1 MSNTELWE
9 RSLQTKLLKLKNEW
23 GFYKYTVMW
32 WVLDYICNE
41 TQSNLLIKI
50 QLGLHTTGLQ
60 EPCRKFCL
68 DLANLLQYQEEEP
81 WRKLH
86 PDKKV
91 KSLTCDFFSPHTK
104 PSSSWC
110 LLIPQSWVFG
120 LTASESLWVPVKSI
134 YSSVQPRPPE
144 PGFLGAA
151 VFKQVFPG
159 GSDTQP
165 SLDST
170 GKCQLIKRP

>member
-91 KSLTCDFFSPHTK
+91 KSLTCDFFSPIQNLLPHGVYWFLKAECLDWLHQNHFGCLSKIFIPRSNLDLQNQAFWGQQYLNKCFQVVLT
-104 PSSSWC
+104 PSPVW
-110 LLIPQSWVFG
+110 
-120 LTASESLWVPVKSI
+120 TALASANW
-134 YSSVQPRPPE
+134 
-144 PGFLGAA
+144 
-151 VFKQVFPG
+151 
-159 GSDTQP
+159 
-165 SLDST
+165 
-170 GKCQLIKRP
+170 